1 MIKRY
6 DPKVHN
12 IDLTNSKVSKCAR
25 VVWQMQRQK
34 GYDSKM
40 CGDYKIQIWL
50 MNGVRCLAFG
60 FDLGVDHVGLV

>member
-12 IDLTNSKVSKCAR
+12 IDLTNSKIPKCPR

-40 CGDYKIQIWL
+40 CGDYKIQIWDQKGAKL
-50 MNGVRCLAFG
+50 
-60 FDLGVDHVGLV
+60 